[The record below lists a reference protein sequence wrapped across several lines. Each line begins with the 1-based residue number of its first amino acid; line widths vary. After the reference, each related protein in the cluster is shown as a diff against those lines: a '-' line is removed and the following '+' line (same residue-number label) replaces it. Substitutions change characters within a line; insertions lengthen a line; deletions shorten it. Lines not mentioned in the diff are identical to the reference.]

1 MSPKAYAT
9 YSDGIRKRNDLW
21 LKYEYKDIKY
31 LIVGTERDR
40 EELIRFIKDDLSNR
54 IDVYEQMLLISKIII
69 WNEMKRIGDSMF
81 ADFKKPLRE
90 MKVIR

>member
-69 WNEMKRIGDSMF
+69 WNEMKKDW
-81 ADFKKPLRE
+81 
-90 MKVIR
+90 